1 MNVLLKARRAW
12 TARVALAALGGYGLA
27 ALASVAGLAFPWRAI
42 DGVVAGMLASFV
54 VATAVAVGV
63 FAARAGARGG
73 VRPRVT
79 WLHTWAGL
87 LAAWVLYAVFWTGSL
102 AFYREELT
110 AWMQPEAPPQARE
123 VDVAALSDRIVAHLA
138 SAAPGATRW
147 SIELPD
153 ARRLTPTAYW
163 SGPAGA
169 GQQAYDSTTAAPRTA
184 RATAGGEFFY
194 RFHYQ
199 LHHMP
204 YQWGR
209 WIVGFAS
216 LLGLVAMVSGVVVH
230 KKLFA
235 DFFTF
240 RAGKGRRSWLDAHNA
255 LSVLPLPFHFMIVY
269 SGLVILGF
277 QYMPWGALAAFDGA
291 GERRVAIAAE
301 TVAAW
306 PVGAPSGQAAPLAAL
321 GPSIQQ
327 AQARWGA
334 QGIDRVVVHHPGDA
348 AARVLVVRGP
358 AGRVT
363 HSREF
368 LVFHGGSG
376 ALLHASEPVG
386 APAAVLGGLYA
397 LHLGRF
403 ADPVLQ
409 GIYFL
414 LGLAGTAMVGTG
426 LVLWTAARGPGGTG
440 GAAGG
445 VGRLNVAVVAGLPLA
460 SAAYLWANRL
470 LPTHLP
476 LRPEAEIQAFFAAW
490 ALALAVAGLL
500 RPARAWPLLWGAG
513 ALLFGALP
521 LLNALTTQRPLWRS
535 LASGDAIFVGMDV
548 ACAALALGLGA
559 MAWRARKPHGRAHT
573 RQREA

>member
-1 MNVLLKARRAW
+1 MLRKARRAW
-12 TARVALAALGGYGLA
+12 AARVALAVLGGYGLA

-42 DGVVAGMLASFV
+42 DGVVAGMLVSFA
-54 VATAVAVGV
+54 VATAVAVVV

-110 AWMQPEAPPQARE
+110 AWMQPEAPPQARG
-123 VDVAALSDRIVAHLA
+123 VDVAALSDRIAAHLA
-138 SAAPGATRW
+138 SAAPGAARW
-147 SIELPD
+147 SLELPD
-153 ARRLTPTAYW
+153 VRRLTPTAYW

-169 GQQAYDSTTAAPRTA
+169 GQQAFDSATGAPRA
-184 RATAGGEFFY
+184 AHATAGGEFFY

-209 WIVGFAS
+209 WIVGIAS
-216 LLGLVAMVSGVVVH
+216 LLALVAMVSGVVVH

-291 GERRVAIAAE
+291 GERRSAIAAQ

-306 PVGAPSGQAAPLAAL
+306 PAGARSGQAAPLAAL
-321 GPSIQQ
+321 APLVQQ

-334 QGIDRVVVHHPGDA
+334 QGIDRVVALHPGDA
-348 AARVLVVRGP
+348 AARVLVVRGS

-363 HSREF
+363 HQREF
-368 LVFHGGSG
+368 LVFDGASG
-376 ALLHASEPVG
+376 ALLRESEPVG

-403 ADPVLQ
+403 ADPALQ
-409 GIYFL
+409 AIYFV

-426 LVLWTAARGPGGTG
+426 LVLWTAARGPGG
-440 GAAGG
+440 AAGG
-445 VGRLNVAVVAGLPLA
+445 VGRINVAVIAGLPLA

-470 LPTHLP
+470 LPAHLP
-476 LRPEAEIQAFFAAW
+476 QRPEAEIQAFFAAW
-490 ALALAVAGLL
+490 ALALAVAALL

-513 ALLFGALP
+513 ALLFGTLP
-521 LLNALTTQRPLWRS
+521 LLNALTTPRPLWRS
-535 LASGDAIFVGMDV
+535 LASGDAVFAGMDL

-559 MAWRARKPHGRAHT
+559 MAWRARRPHGQAREG
-573 RQREA
+573 RQERERGA

>member
-1 MNVLLKARRAW
+1 MSRSTQRVWA
-12 TARVALAALGGYGLA
+12 ARVAVAVLGSYGLA
-27 ALASVAGLAFPWRAI
+27 ALVSVAALALPGRTI
-42 DGVVAGMLASFV
+42 DGVVAGMLISFAVAS
-54 VATAVAVGV
+54 AVAVVV

-73 VRPRVT
+73 VRPRVS

-87 LAAWVLYAVFWTGSL
+87 LAAWVLYTVFWTGSL

-110 AWMQPEAPPQARE
+110 AWMQPEAPPQARQ
-123 VDVAALSDRIVAHLA
+123 VDVAALSDRIAAHLTE
-138 SAAPGATRW
+138 AAPGATRW

-153 ARRLTPTAYW
+153 VRRLTPTAYW
-163 SGPAGA
+163 SGPDNDGA
-169 GQQAYDSTTAAPRTA
+169 QAFDSLTGAPRFA

-199 LHHMP
+199 LHHLP
-204 YQWGR
+204 YRWGR
-209 WIVGFAS
+209 WIVGIAA

-230 KKLFA
+230 RKLFA

-291 GERRVAIAAE
+291 DKRRAAIAAE
-301 TVAAW
+301 TVATW
-306 PVGAPSGQAAPLAAL
+306 PAGTPSGQAAPLAPLAPL
-321 GPSIQQ
+321 LRQ
-327 AQARWGA
+327 AEQRWGG
-334 QGIDRVVVHHPGDA
+334 QGVDRVVVHHPGDT
-348 AARVLVVRGP
+348 AARVLVVRGS

-368 LVFHGGSG
+368 LLFDGHSG
-376 ALLHASEPVG
+376 ALLQASGPVG
-386 APAAVLGGLYA
+386 TPAAVLGGLYA

-409 GIYFL
+409 AICFL

-426 LVLWTAARGPGGTG
+426 LVLWTAARGQ
-440 GAAGG
+440 AAGPRFVARG
-445 VGRLNVAVVAGLPLA
+445 NVAVLAGLLFA

-470 LPTHLP
+470 LPVDVP
-476 LRPEAEIQAFFAAW
+476 LRPEVEIRCFFAAW
-490 ALALAVAGLL
+490 AMALGIACLL
-500 RPARAWPLLWGAG
+500 RPARAWPLLWSAS
-513 ALLFGALP
+513 ALAFGALP
-521 LLNALTTQRPLWRS
+521 LLNVLTTQRPFWRS
-535 LASGDAIFVGMDV
+535 LATGDAVFVGVDL
-548 ACAALALGLGA
+548 ACAALSACLCV
-559 MAWRARKPHGRAHT
+559 MAVHAQRRAT
-573 RQREA
+573 RPP